1 MSNRILEYLN
11 AKIRSNPLELFTSY
25 PRNDDPDFR
34 EVMFGNG
41 DDFSLEFDGS
51 KLRLMRG
58 DKEIK
63 SWNGV
68 SGQNGYQSPIYQDK
82 KDVGPLPEGYYDV
95 QQNDYREM
103 DALDVLLG
111 EVGMGKFPGSF
122 SSWGTKRISLTPS
135 SGNEM
140 YGRGGFTIHGGSVPG
155 SRGCIDLT
163 NENEDFMKTFRGLGK
178 DLRLKVKYPT
188 LEESTQL
195 PQ

>member
-1 MSNRILEYLN
+1 M
-11 AKIRSNPLELFTSY
+11 
-25 PRNDDPDFR
+25 
-34 EVMFGNG
+34 
-41 DDFSLEFDGS
+41 
-51 KLRLMRG
+51 
-58 DKEIK
+58 
-63 SWNGV
+63 
-68 SGQNGYQSPIYQDK
+68 
-82 KDVGPLPEGYYDV
+82 
-95 QQNDYREM
+95 
-103 DALDVLLG
+103 LG